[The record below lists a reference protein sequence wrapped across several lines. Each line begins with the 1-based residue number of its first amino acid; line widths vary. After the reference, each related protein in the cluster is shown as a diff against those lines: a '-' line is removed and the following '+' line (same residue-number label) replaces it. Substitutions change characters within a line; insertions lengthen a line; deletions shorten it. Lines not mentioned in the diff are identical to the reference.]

1 MTTCA
6 EIYVSGYVQGVG
18 YRMFAKRNADILGLK
33 GYAANLQDGRVK
45 ILAMGQRADIE
56 RYLKQLRE
64 GPRLS
69 IVRDLS
75 VKWIEQ
81 GADFNQFIIR

>member
-1 MTTCA
+1 MTCA

-18 YRMFAKRNADILGLK
+18 YRIFAKRNADILGLK

-45 ILAMGQRADIE
+45 ILAMGQYEDIE
-56 RYLKQLRE
+56 RYLKKLRE

-75 VKWIEQ
+75 IKWIEQ
-81 GADFNQFIIR
+81 GADCNQFIIR

>member
-1 MTTCA
+1 M
-6 EIYVSGYVQGVG
+6 QGVG
-18 YRMFAKRNADILGLK
+18 YRIFAKRNADILGLK

-45 ILAMGQRADIE
+45 ILAMGQYEDIE
-56 RYLKQLRE
+56 RYLKKLRE

-75 VKWIEQ
+75 IKWIEQ
-81 GADFNQFIIR
+81 GADCNQFIIR